1 VATVVADFHE
11 GVQGLVTA
19 TMACEET
26 PIRQLI
32 RGHFGSF
39 VFGTGEQFEG
49 FDYIPERSQVTRDSK
64 LAAEHI
70 SVGQVQDTTYDHFNN
85 WVDAMVA
92 GDPNLVNND
101 PRLGAAAITTVILGA
116 RSYREGKAFFVDP
129 GSLSVKE
136 ADGSW
141 ADRWEKR
148 SHERG
153 KPNHIAGWAAGDQGS
168 VLEEP
173 EYMKLAGPWVGGK
186 PPEA

>member
-1 VATVVADFHE
+1 MVADFNE

-19 TMACEET
+19 TMACQES

-49 FDYIPERSQVTRDSK
+49 FDFIPERPQVTRNSK
-64 LAAEHI
+64 LKEEHI
-70 SVGQVQDTTYDHFNN
+70 AVGQVQDTTYDHFKN

-92 GDPNLVNND
+92 DDPNLVNND
-101 PRLGAAAITTVILGA
+101 PQLGAAAITTVILGA

-129 GSLSVKE
+129 DSLTVKE
-136 ADGSW
+136 ADASW
-141 ADRWEKR
+141 AERWEKR

-153 KPNHIAGWAAGDQGS
+153 KPNHIAGWNAGDHGS

-186 PPEA
+186 PPEES